1 MCTDSEST
9 ACTEMYSAGTLN
21 VSKNI
26 CAAISLLLLGFS
38 GASVNNTGCW
48 EWINE
53 GVVEDGRLTYLFA
66 QGPQFLSIY
75 PTPYPLHV
83 IPIGDNAVFH
93 GVFDL

>member
-1 MCTDSEST
+1 
-9 ACTEMYSAGTLN
+9 MYSAGTLN

-26 CAAISLLLLGFS
+26 CAAISLLLRGFS
-38 GASVNNTGCW
+38 GASVNNTGCC
-48 EWINE
+48 EWVSE
-53 GVVEDGRLTYLFA
+53 AAVEDDQLTYLFT
-66 QGPQFLSIY
+66 QSPQFFSIY